1 MTDILT
7 IKDVSKS
14 FGRKQVLKNF
24 ELKLE
29 KGKFYGLLGKNGE
42 GKTTLIRLLMGVIPP
57 DKGELFYKDK
67 RITSRQSSYKREIG
81 YIAEDCIF
89 YGWMTVKELLAFN
102 SSFYPRWNNAKAE
115 EYLKRFSLYAS
126 DQIKKM
132 SRGMKLK
139 LGLITAL
146 AAEPE
151 LLILDDPT
159 SGMDVPTR
167 HDFLKEIISRLS
179 EAGTT
184 MLFCTHMVH
193 EIEGVIEKL
202 GILDSGN
209 LILDKDYQTV
219 KESIKRIRLQSSD
232 KEFPETIPLDGILTD
247 RGNGHHRELVIY
259 PWDSEQQQ
267 KLESLGCTGIE
278 IESLSLEEIFLSFVT
293 QLHISAVK
301 GRTDVG

>member
-1 MTDILT
+1 MPDILT
-7 IKDVSKS
+7 IKNVHKR
-14 FGRKQVLKNF
+14 FGRKKVLENF
-24 ELKLE
+24 HLKLE

-42 GKTTLIRLLMGVIPP
+42 GKTTLIRMLMGVIPP
-57 DKGELFYKDK
+57 DKGEILYKDK
-67 RITSRQSSYKREIG
+67 KITSRQSSYKKEIG

-102 SSFYPRWNNAKAE
+102 RAFYPTWNNVKAD
-115 EYLKRFSLYAS
+115 EYLKRFSLS
-126 DQIKKM
+126 ENDQIKKM

-179 EAGTT
+179 DAGTT
-184 MLFCTHMVH
+184 MLFCTHMIH

-202 GILDSGN
+202 GILDGGH
-209 LILDKDYQTV
+209 LILDENYQTV
-219 KESIKRIRLQSSD
+219 KESIKRIRLESPNI
-232 KEFPETIPLDGILTD
+232 ELPETIPLEGILTE
-247 RGNGHHRELVIY
+247 RGNGHHRELVVY
-259 PWDSEQQQ
+259 PWNEVQQQ
-267 KLESLGCTGIE
+267 KLEMIGIAGME
-278 IESLSLEEIFLSFVT
+278 VESLSLEEIFLSFV
-293 QLHISAVK
+293 VK
-301 GRTDVG
+301 PYAAAAERGTDVG